1 MPDQELTVRQEQ
13 ALATRDEYYSAP
25 GLSYSGMK
33 DLAVSPLRYWHLHV
47 SPDRPVQEE
56 TPAMAFGSALHC
68 AMLQPSKFQERYTC
82 EPDWSK
88 VEGLLVTVADLR
100 AWLTAN
106 GYKPK
111 GTLKADLI
119 DQVLSADP
127 GALVKD
133 SIEARLAEA
142 NQGKTVLSLDDWER
156 LDGCINALMRNCW
169 IADALSNGEAEIPI
183 FAEDPETGVSLKAK
197 LDWATPTL
205 TLDLKTFAQKRSKS
219 IDETVADAIWFE
231 GYHIQA
237 WWYTMMRSLADGD
250 IGMSNPQTTKPSFA
264 LAFVESEPP
273 HEVRIRVLR
282 PTTSG
287 QANLYWER
295 ARIHCREM
303 IRLYAECWDRFGT
316 DPWLFDQGAVQLM
329 DEDIKQLAFA

>member
-1 MPDQELTVRQEQ
+1 MPDQELTVHQEQ
-13 ALATRDEYYSAP
+13 SLATRDEYYSAP

-33 DLAVSPLRYWHLHV
+33 DLAVSPLRYWYLHV
-47 SPDRPVQEE
+47 NPDRPVQEE

-68 AMLQPSKFQERYTC
+68 AMLEPLKFSERYTC

-119 DQVLSADP
+119 DQVQSANP
-127 GALVKD
+127 GVLIKD
-133 SIEARLAEA
+133 VLEAKLAESRDGMTELSIEDWQRLE
-142 NQGKTVLSLDDWER
+142 
-156 LDGCINALMRNCW
+156 GCRDALLQNRW
-169 IADALSNGEAEIPI
+169 IADVLSNGHAEVPL
-183 FAEDPETGVSLKAK
+183 FAEDPETGVPLKAK
-197 LDWATPTL
+197 LDWVTPVL
-205 TLDLKTFAQKRSKS
+205 TLDLKTFAQKRAKS
-219 IDETVADAIWFE
+219 IDETVADAIWYE

-237 WWYTMMRSLADGD
+237 WWYTMMRALAGGD
-250 IGMSNPQTTKPSFA
+250 IGLSGPQAAKPSFA
-264 LAFVESEPP
+264 LAFVESDPP

-303 IRLYAECWDRFGT
+303 IRLYAECWDRFGM
-316 DPWLFDQGAVQLM
+316 DPWIFDQGAVQLM